1 MGFIAAF
8 LFFIQSEEF
17 VYDPRRFD
25 LFSAIYNTINEHNQ
39 RQTHYLS
46 YTLIY
51 INFHI
56 YFQVNQKVLLEL
68 YLLHH

>member
-8 LFFIQSEEF
+8 LFFIQSGEF
-17 VYDPRRFD
+17 VYDPRRFG

-39 RQTHYLS
+39 RQTHYLP
-46 YTLIY
+46 YTL

-56 YFQVNQKVLLEL
+56 YFQVNQKVLL
-68 YLLHH
+68 